1 MHDRFKGDPLDMPF
15 PGAKRGFP
23 APASVSEAE
32 NLSISAG
39 FLGVVATFAS

>member
-1 MHDRFKGDPLDMPF
+1 MVAAPF
-15 PGAKRGFP
+15 FP
-23 APASVSEAE
+23 EKPAMVSEAE